1 MPAIP
6 NPYLKRIAVP
16 APPAPTLPY
25 DQQPLYRRIE
35 KLKAALAFVVSL
47 LALTIVAAALYPGG
61 EPTHPLRVAEEA
73 PTAGLASTR

>member
-1 MPAIP
+1 MPPIP

-16 APPAPTLPY
+16 APPVPMLPY

-35 KLKAALAFVVSL
+35 KLKAALAIVVGL
-47 LALTIVAAALYPGG
+47 LALTIIGAALSPFG

-73 PTAGLASTR
+73 PAAGLASTR